1 MKIAVYGDSFACDKI
16 IFSELVPKN
25 INEEKLE
32 KRIGQSWV
40 NYFRQNNP
48 TYTVDN
54 YAVSGSCLWFSYRN
68 YLRNYANYDKN
79 IFVMTA
85 TSRISYINEN
95 GNPWSAGNLYTA
107 EEHLKRNDYSPARKK
122 FFKAASQYF
131 RYIQDDEKDKEYW
144 NLVKDKLI
152 DNNVLVIF
160 AHQYNTDSLDNLH
173 AIMKKETLN
182 MAVPKAYFT
191 ADEDSLGVDMRYNH
205 LTKNNN
211 IILAKM
217 IEEHVKNRKNIF
229 SFTIGDFSFDK
240 EHTRQHMFKTEDF
253 QYYMK

>member
-1 MKIAVYGDSFACDKI
+1 MKIAVYGDSFACDKF
-16 IFSELVPKN
+16 IFPEHVPKN
-25 INEEKLE
+25 INEEKLK

-40 NYFRQNNP
+40 SYFRQNNP

-85 TSRISYINEN
+85 MSRISYINEN
-95 GNPWSAGNLYTA
+95 GIPWSAGSLYTVK
-107 EEHLKRNDYSPARKK
+107 EHLKRNDYSPARKK
-122 FFKAASQYF
+122 FFNAAEQYF
-131 RYIQDDEKDKEYW
+131 LHIQDDEKDKAYW

-160 AHQYNTDSLDNLH
+160 AHQYNNTDSYDNLH
-173 AIMKKETLN
+173 TIMKKETLN
-182 MAVPKAYFT
+182 MTVPKACFT
-191 ADEDSLGVDMRYNH
+191 ADDDRLGVDMRYNH

-217 IEEHVKNRKNIF
+217 IEDHMNNNKTIF
-229 SFTIGDFSFDK
+229 SFDIDDFVFDLA
-240 EHTRQHMFKTEDF
+240 HTQQHMFSNDDF
-253 QYYMK
+253 QQL

>member
-1 MKIAVYGDSFACDKI
+1 MKIAVYGDSFAQETFLFD
-16 IFSELVPKN
+16 EHVPKN
-25 INEEKLE
+25 INEEKLK

-40 NYFRQNNP
+40 SYFKQNNP

-95 GNPWSAGNLYTA
+95 GNPWTAGNLYTV

-122 FFKAASQYF
+122 FFKAAKQYF
-131 RYIQDDEKDKEYW
+131 LHIQDGEKDKAYW

-160 AHQYNTDSLDNLH
+160 THEYNIDSCDNLH

-182 MAVPKAYFT
+182 MTVPKSYFT
-191 ADEDSLGVDMRYNH
+191 TDNASLGVDMRYNH

-217 IEEHVKNRKNIF
+217 IEEHVKNGKNIF
-229 SFTIGDFSFDK
+229 SFNIGDFSFDK
-240 EHTRQHMFKTEDF
+240 EHTQQHMFKTEDF